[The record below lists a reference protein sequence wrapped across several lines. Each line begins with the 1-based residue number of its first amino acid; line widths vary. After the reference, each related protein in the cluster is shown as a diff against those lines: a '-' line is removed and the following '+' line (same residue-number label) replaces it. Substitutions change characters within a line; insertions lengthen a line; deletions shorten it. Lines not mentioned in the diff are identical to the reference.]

1 MKTEEDEAFDD
12 IARRQGGGG
21 YRAKR
26 QAAIDKLQEP
36 NTITFST
43 SSADWV
49 MRITAD
55 RRIEVNEGVE
65 VTEAAQKV
73 LEAMRWML
81 KPAQEPVACERCK
94 QLEEQA
100 YDLLGQLQ
108 AANLKWSV
116 AHPWV
121 GLNDKESIDIIKKDN
136 NYKYPIQLLQA
147 VMDALKAKN
156 T

>member
-1 MKTEEDEAFDD
+1 MKTPEDEAFDEL
-12 IARRQGGGG
+12 ARKQGAWGGGFQ
-21 YRAKR
+21 AKR
-26 QAAIDKLQEP
+26 QAAMDKLQEP

-81 KPAQEPVACERCK
+81 RPAQEPPKYAMSAYWEDDGRIGVVATVERPDGG
-94 QLEEQA
+94 
-100 YDLLGQLQ
+100 YHLLG
-108 AANLKWSV
+108 AIIDPPPA
-116 AHPWV
+116 
-121 GLNDKESIDIIKKDN
+121 KE
-136 NYKYPIQLLQA
+136 
-147 VMDALKAKN
+147 KN
-156 T
+156 S

>member
-1 MKTEEDEAFDD
+1 MKTDEDEAFDD

-26 QAAIDKLQEP
+26 QAAMDKLQEP

-65 VTEAAQKV
+65 VTEAAKKV
-73 LEAMRWML
+73 LEAMQWML
-81 KPAQEPVACERCK
+81 RPAQEPPKYAMRAYWEDDGRIGVVATVERP
-94 QLEEQA
+94 
-100 YDLLGQLQ
+100 DGGFHLLG
-108 AANLKWSV
+108 A
-116 AHPWV
+116 
-121 GLNDKESIDIIKKDN
+121 SIDPPPAKE
-136 NYKYPIQLLQA
+136 
-147 VMDALKAKN
+147 KAE
-156 T
+156 